1 MSNFK
6 EKNDKNIDLPF
17 IFISLILVLIPI
29 FLWFGAPTLT
39 RVFNIRNAE
48 IQKAHNE
55 TDYKTKKLVED
66 TARGMIAT
74 YIADQKMYESYK
86 NSDDKKERGW
96 ALSAKERANRTAS
109 KYNNYILT
117 NRNVW
122 ADNIPE
128 DIKEELPF
136 ID

>member
-1 MSNFK
+1 MSNYRNENNSNTHFV
-6 EKNDKNIDLPF
+6 
-17 IFISLILVLIPI
+17 ILTLSIVLIPVL
-29 FLWFGAPTLT
+29 FWFGGPTLT
-39 RVFNIRNAE
+39 RITNTHNAE

-66 TARGMIAT
+66 TARGMIST
-74 YIADQKMYESYK
+74 YIADQKTYETYK
-86 NSDDKKERGW
+86 DSNDKKERGW

-109 KYNNYILT
+109 QYNNYILT